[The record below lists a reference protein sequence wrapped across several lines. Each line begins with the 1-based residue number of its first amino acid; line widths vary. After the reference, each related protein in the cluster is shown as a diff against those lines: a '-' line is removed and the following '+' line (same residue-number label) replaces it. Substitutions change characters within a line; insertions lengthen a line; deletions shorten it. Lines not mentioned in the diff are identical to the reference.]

1 MALIAAARFAPGQ
14 LDDDRLVERM
24 VRRDA
29 DALAE
34 LYDRYGRVVFG
45 VLHQML
51 PGPEAAEE
59 VCQDVFHRL
68 WRAAGSYR
76 GDRGPVRTWLLAIT
90 RNAAIDWRRTR
101 GKRIERETELG
112 TEALS
117 LPTQQSVED
126 VVGER
131 LRAERMRA
139 LVATLPAEQRRCIE
153 LAFWQGLSQSEIALQ
168 TETPL
173 GTVKSRI
180 RLAMEKLRA
189 GLPDA

>member
-1 MALIAAARFAPGQ
+1 MLAAARFASVR
-14 LDDDRLVERM
+14 DDDSTLVLRM
-24 VRRDA
+24 IERDA

-59 VCQDVFHRL
+59 VCQDVFHRF
-68 WRAAGSYR
+68 WRAAASYR
-76 GDRGPVRTWLLAIT
+76 GDRGAVRTWLLAIA

-101 GKRIERETELG
+101 GKRSEREAELG
-112 TEALS
+112 DEALS
-117 LPTQQSVED
+117 MPAPRSVED
-126 VVGER
+126 LVTGR

-139 LVATLPAEQRRCIE
+139 LVAELPAEQRRCVE
-153 LAFWQGLSQSEIALQ
+153 LAFWGGLSQSEIALR
-168 TETPL
+168 TATPL

-180 RLAMEKLRA
+180 RLAMDKLRA
-189 GLPDA
+189 GLPADA